1 LAKIVVINTKGGVGK
16 STISVQIGVTYL
28 YAKTRQRVD
37 HFEFDDENQ
46 DAAAFYDSS
55 ILNIHHEKVGRA
67 ELREKITDTLIDYEN
82 VVIDVGANKTATK
95 FLDALIDSGM
105 LNMVDLII
113 IPLMDG
119 ENDATSAANTYFK
132 IREANKDVK
141 IIFALNRVNTT
152 RDLKAQFNIFLGDPR
167 EVFNNCGII
176 ESILPNDRNY
186 IQLTDSDTIK
196 YSKNFGKSVWEL
208 AKVDRDLEDELKK
221 AIIEKKDK
229 KTIKLLS
236 FKTAVQKDCKKFTE
250 EILEPVF
257 KYLSEVIELDT

>member
-1 LAKIVVINTKGGVGK
+1 MAKIVVINTKGGVGK
-16 STISVQIGVTYL
+16 STISVQVGATYL
-28 YAKTRQRVD
+28 YATTRQKVE

-55 ILNIHHEKVGRA
+55 ILNIHHEKVERA
-67 ELREKITDTLIDYEN
+67 ELREKITDTLVDYEN

-105 LNMVDLII
+105 LNMLDLII

-119 ENDATSAANTYFK
+119 ENDAISAANTYFK

-141 IIFALNRVNTT
+141 ILFALNRVNTT
-152 RDLKAQFNIFLGDPR
+152 RDLRAQFNIFLGDPR
-167 EVFNNCGII
+167 EVFNDKGII
-176 ESILPNDRNY
+176 DTIPEIDRNY
-186 IQLTDSDTIK
+186 IKLTDSDAIK

-208 AKVDRDLEDELKK
+208 AKIDRDLEDELKE
-221 AIIEKKDK
+221 AIAEKKDK

-236 FKTAVQKDCKKFTE
+236 FKTAVQKDCKKFTQ
-250 EILEPVF
+250 EILEPIF
-257 KYLSEVIELDT
+257 KNLSQILTSE